1 MDLKGNKHKQKE
13 KHMQLNLDHKRFWP
27 SVAILVAVCLSLLFN
42 LEAVQQ
48 QVSNIYNGV
57 INYFGWL
64 FIVVDTLCLILSLY
78 FIFGKYSKVRLGGL
92 NAKPEYSTLSWAAM
106 IFTSSCGAWLIV
118 YGFLEPIYILSSP
131 PFQLVPQSPQAYEF
145 SQLYAHFHWGPSAWC
160 IYVPITIAIGYQ
172 IYNRRQKSN
181 SLSVAC
187 RPALGKFQ
195 KKWFIGL
202 IDFIAIFGAI
212 VSPVI
217 SIGTGM
223 PVLTALIQDFLGLA
237 PGSENS
243 IQIGI
248 LIVWAIIFITSVFLG
263 VKHGIKNFSNLNT
276 SVGFGFMVVVGLFA
290 GLVYV
295 IEAET
300 NVIGMMISNFPRM
313 QSYTDPYGGG
323 AFVKGWT
330 ASYWGCYLV
339 YMPMMGVFAAKIS
352 KGRTLREISIALL
365 VLCTLGCWIS
375 MGTFGNFALELQK
388 NGTVDVVS
396 ILANQGEAA
405 AVVAI
410 VQQMPFAKIM
420 MGILIAICIIFL
432 CTTMDSST
440 ISVAEMTTKHRDGEN
455 HAPRMARIVWA
466 AAACMLT
473 FVLLKIGGYKSI
485 RLMCLIMGLPLG
497 ILAFFVMASCLKML
511 KKDFKQP
518 PKNPT

>member
-1 MDLKGNKHKQKE
+1 MK
-13 KHMQLNLDHKRFWP
+13 LNLDHKRFWP
-27 SVAILVAVCLSLLFN
+27 SIAILLIICALLLGN
-42 LEAVQQ
+42 LDEVQK

-78 FIFGKYSKVRLGGL
+78 FIFGRYHKVRLGGK

-118 YGFLEPIYILSSP
+118 YGFLEPIYILSAP
-131 PFQLVPQSPQAYEF
+131 PFQLAAQSPQAYEF

-160 IYVPITIAIGYQ
+160 LYVPITVAIGYQ

-195 KKWFIGL
+195 KKWLIGI
-202 IDFIAIFGAI
+202 IDIIAIFGAI

-223 PVLTALIQDFLGLA
+223 PVLTALIQDFLGLT
-237 PGSENS
+237 PGSENT
-243 IQIGI
+243 IQLWI
-248 LIVWAIIFITSVFLG
+248 LVLWAIIFSTSVFLG
-263 VKHGIKNFSNLNT
+263 VKHGIKNFSNMNT
-276 SVGFGFMVVVGLFA
+276 IMGFGFMIVVGIIA
-290 GLVYV
+290 GVVYIV
-295 IEAET
+295 EAET
-300 NVIGMMISNFPRM
+300 NLIGMLISNFPRM
-313 QSYTDPYGGG
+313 QTYTDPYGGG

-330 ASYWGCYLV
+330 ASYWGCYMV

-365 VLCTLGCWIS
+365 ALCSLGCWIS

-388 NGTVDVVS
+388 SGTVDVVS
-396 ILANQGEAA
+396 ILANNGEAA

-410 VQQMPFAKIM
+410 VQQMPFAKVL
-420 MGILIAICIIFL
+420 MGILIVLCLIFL

-440 ISVAEMTTKHRDGEN
+440 ISVAEMTTKHSDGED
-455 HAPRMARIVWA
+455 HAPRISRLIWA
-466 AAACMLT
+466 AAACLLT
-473 FVLLKIGGYKSI
+473 FILLKIGGYKSI

-497 ILAFFVMASCLKML
+497 ILAIFVMRSCLKML
-511 KKDFKQP
+511 KTDFTQENSHFYYKNRSHKSNKQ
-518 PKNPT
+518 